1 MNEFVMVS
9 GWFCIGSIGAILAA
23 GFLGGVL
30 LTLLD
35 NRISR
40 SDGH

>member
-9 GWFCIGSIGAILAA
+9 GWVCIGSIGAIVAA
-23 GFLGGVL
+23 GFLAGGL
-30 LTLLD
+30 LAFLD
-35 NRISR
+35 SRITR